1 MPSRKAALV
10 TGGATGIGRSAVLAL
25 ARAGFDVAVNYSS
38 SETAARETAAEAE
51 KLGARTL
58 LVRCDV
64 SDETGVRAMLRA
76 VEEKF
81 QRLDVLVNNAG
92 TTASWKP
99 KDLETL
105 SLEEWDRVFAVNVRG
120 LFQVTRAA
128 VPLLRKGEKPCVVNT
143 ASIVGLRPGP
153 QPLPYAAS
161 KAAVVNLT
169 KTLAWNLGPEI
180 RVNAVA
186 PGWMEG
192 DWMKR
197 MLKDKYDDLMGKRAK
212 ATPLKRVVTA
222 DDVAETMMS
231 LIQSNRFVTGEVVVI
246 DGGFTGFD
254 LTCCRAWC
262 RSRRNSRSATARRDT
277 GRTSRSPKNFPP
289 CFGRFQDRIAL
300 VDGERRYT
308 YGEID
313 ELSDNLA
320 LNLLELGLKPL
331 DRVVP
336 TLPNIAE
343 FVLLYFALQKIGAIP
358 IAALVDAPLR
368 RNQPVRAALGA
379 TACVYPERQG
389 DFAFEPMIRRVQ
401 AENPHARASAFRSP
415 RLQAPASSH
424 EAAPAAERAEEDPR
438 SIRPTR
444 ASSSFRA
451 APPASRS

>member
-1 MPSRKAALV
+1 LPSRKAALV

-38 SETAARETAAEAE
+38 SETAARETAADAE
-51 KLGARTL
+51 KLGAGTL

-64 SDETGVRAMLRA
+64 SDEAGVRAMLRA
-76 VEEKF
+76 VEQKF

-99 KDLETL
+99 RDLDTL

-128 VPLLRKGEKPCVVNT
+128 APLLKKSRGCVVNT

-197 MLKDKYDDLMGKRAK
+197 MLKDKYGELMEKRAK

-222 DDVAETMMS
+222 DDVAETMMG
-231 LIQSNRFVTGEVVVI
+231 LILSNRFVTGEVIVI
-246 DGGFTGFD
+246 DGGFT
-254 LTCCRAWC
+254 
-262 RSRRNSRSATARRDT
+262 
-277 GRTSRSPKNFPP
+277 
-289 CFGRFQDRIAL
+289 
-300 VDGERRYT
+300 
-308 YGEID
+308 
-313 ELSDNLA
+313 
-320 LNLLELGLKPL
+320 
-331 DRVVP
+331 
-336 TLPNIAE
+336 
-343 FVLLYFALQKIGAIP
+343 
-358 IAALVDAPLR
+358 
-368 RNQPVRAALGA
+368 
-379 TACVYPERQG
+379 
-389 DFAFEPMIRRVQ
+389 
-401 AENPHARASAFRSP
+401 AS
-415 RLQAPASSH
+415 
-424 EAAPAAERAEEDPR
+424 
-438 SIRPTR
+438 T
-444 ASSSFRA
+444 
-451 APPASRS
+451 